1 MELGSG
7 IVRVILSEE
16 GQAALARSAMI
27 SGGSAEVFLPA
38 LEADEKGLWIDIRKE
53 DGQHLLLIRW
63 DCILAIDV
71 PIGGTPLLE
80 SFVQA

>member
-1 MELGSG
+1 MELRSG

-16 GQAALARSAMI
+16 GQAALVRSAVI
-27 SGGSAEVFLPA
+27 SGDSAEAFFSA

-53 DGQHLLLIRW
+53 DGQHVLLIRW

-71 PIGGTPLLE
+71 PVGGTPVLE